1 MNIIRSEV
9 MGFCSGVRTAVSAVY
24 DAVELGKKLGKSVYT
39 IGPLIHNEMFLEKL
53 RVDMGVKVII
63 SPEESEPGIAVI
75 RAHGI
80 PESEREAFLAN
91 GYQLIDGTCQRVLR
105 SQNLVRKYAAENKQI
120 CIAGNPD
127 HGEVHAVQGAVEGY
141 QHTFVISG
149 PENIPDAMDYSVSSV
164 LLSQTTFSLDSY
176 TSISKMLIEKFS
188 GSSADLEVID
198 SICPSTINRQKALG
212 KLNALADAV
221 LVIGGKQSA
230 NTQRLFEL
238 VEESGTPAWHVYGG
252 EKLDSK
258 LLSYETIGITAGAST
273 PEWLVEEVVEK
284 LQLLS

>member
-24 DAVELGKKLGKSVYT
+24 DAVEMGKKQGKSVYT

-53 RVDMGVKVII
+53 RVDMGVRVIS

-105 SQNLVRKYAAENKQI
+105 SQKLVRKFAAENKQI

-127 HGEVHAVQGAVEGY
+127 HGEVHAVQGAVEGC
-141 QHTFVISG
+141 QHIFVIAG
-149 PENIPDAMDYSVSSV
+149 PENIPDAIDYSISSV

-176 TSISKMLIEKFS
+176 TSISKKLIEKFS
-188 GSSADLEVID
+188 GSSADLEIVD

-230 NTQRLFEL
+230 NTRRLFEL
-238 VEESGTPAWHVYGG
+238 VEESGTPVWHVSGG

-273 PEWLVEEVVEK
+273 PEWLVEEVIGK

>member
-9 MGFCSGVRTAVSAVY
+9 MGFCSGVRTAVGAVY
-24 DAVELGKKLGKSVYT
+24 DAVELGKKQERSVYT

-53 RVDMGVKVII
+53 RVDMGVKVIG
-63 SPEESEPGIAVI
+63 SPGEAEPGIAVI

-80 PESEREAFLAN
+80 PESEREAFLES

-105 SQNLVRKYAAENKQI
+105 SQRLVRKYAAEGKQI

-141 QHTFVISG
+141 PYVFVIAGS
-149 PENIPDAMDYSVSSV
+149 ENIPDAIDCTIPSI
-164 LLSQTTFSLDSY
+164 LLSQTTFSIDSY
-176 TSISKMLIEKFS
+176 TSISKKLIEKFS
-188 GSSADLEVID
+188 GSSADLEIID

-212 KLNALADAV
+212 KLTAMTDAL
-221 LVIGGKQSA
+221 LVIGGKKSA
-230 NTQRLFEL
+230 NTRRLYEL
-238 VEESGTPAWHVYGG
+238 AKESGTPVWHISGN
-252 EKLDSK
+252 EKLDPE
-258 LLSYETIGITAGAST
+258 LLTYQTIGITAGAST
-273 PEWLVEEVVEK
+273 PEWLVEEVVGK

>member
-39 IGPLIHNEMFLEKL
+39 IGPLIHNDMFLEKL
-53 RVDMGVKVII
+53 RVDMGVKVIG
-63 SPEESEPGIAVI
+63 SPQEAEPGIAVI

-80 PESEREAFLAN
+80 PESEREAFLEN

-105 SQNLVRKYAAENKQI
+105 SQRLIRKFAAENKQI

-141 QHTFVISG
+141 PHVIVISG
-149 PENIPDAMDYSVSSV
+149 PEYIPDTIDYTISSV
-164 LLSQTTFSLDSY
+164 LLPQTTFSLDSY
-176 TSISKMLIEKFS
+176 TNISRTLIEKFS
-188 GSSADLEVID
+188 DSSADIEVID

-212 KLNALADAV
+212 KLNAMADAI

-230 NTQRLFEL
+230 NTRRLFEL
-238 VEESGTPAWHVYGG
+238 VKESGTPVWHISG
-252 EKLDSK
+252 EDELDSK
-258 LLSYETIGITAGAST
+258 LLSYQTIGITAGAST
-273 PEWLVEEVVEK
+273 PEWLVEEIIGK
-284 LQLLS
+284 LRLLS